1 MLLNVRAL
9 LGVVAV
15 SVLVGGSAAAAVSRS
30 SVPARFQPLSFTAV
44 SERDFWLL
52 GTVPCRRGR
61 CTAIVRTR
69 NGGKSFAAVHAPAL
83 PMTGTTPELRFADR
97 LDGFV
102 FVRWRGL
109 FYATHDGGTTW
120 RKLTLGRVLGFATGA
135 GNAYVVTSRRLEY
148 ARVSANAWHARPLP
162 FPSDGSALDLAAHGA
177 RLWLLGTRASN
188 GPSQNDELARSD
200 DAGRTFVTRSGPC
213 VPGLGGELA
222 PTSTEV
228 VWAFCPTGM
237 LGGASRST

>member
-1 MLLNVRAL
+1 RLRVTGKTLGPLLRALRLLLYERYTGSLRPAKMLLNVRAL

-102 FVRWRGL
+102 FVRWR
-109 FYATHDGGTTW
+109 
-120 RKLTLGRVLGFATGA
+120 
-135 GNAYVVTSRRLEY
+135 
-148 ARVSANAWHARPLP
+148 
-162 FPSDGSALDLAAHGA
+162 
-177 RLWLLGTRASN
+177 
-188 GPSQNDELARSD
+188 
-200 DAGRTFVTRSGPC
+200 
-213 VPGLGGELA
+213 
-222 PTSTEV
+222 
-228 VWAFCPTGM
+228 
-237 LGGASRST
+237 